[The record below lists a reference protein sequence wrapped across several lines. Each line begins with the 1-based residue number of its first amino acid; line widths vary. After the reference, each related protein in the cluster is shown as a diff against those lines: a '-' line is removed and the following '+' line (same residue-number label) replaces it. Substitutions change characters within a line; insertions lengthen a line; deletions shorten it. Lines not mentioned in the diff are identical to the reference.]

1 MAETDPRVAELQ
13 QLQREYR
20 HMELNRRA
28 YAEESQSVLRKQQQT
43 IDKIRKDNDL
53 LKSDIAMMMR
63 GSTKPVSA
71 AQHEYIQKVQDQ
83 GDKYMNAIEFEA
95 RNISTMEEQIN
106 ILKQKLLH
114 QRKSMGGVN
123 AAKENYH
130 MIQKQIR
137 ILENRLDKALM
148 KFNEAISGNKVLRDQ
163 IDDLRRERVV
173 FENIYRKMERELQ
186 DRKRQMAEIIELS
199 NQMYEQRDQYQME
212 VAAIE
217 QSNRKEQEE
226 FENQMVE
233 LGRML
238 DTELRLP
245 SPSRQTRTNTR
256 KSLDGTDDMGSPDR
270 RSIKSSGGF
279 GTSGGVGSPEKA
291 EVVNSYERVQNFE
304 EAFNKIKAATGITDI
319 DELVRTF
326 IKNEDHN
333 FSLFNYVNEQ
343 NNEVEKLEE
352 QIQVL
357 REEEKK
363 YAQESGE
370 DVHQHKQILKEL
382 EVKLQSTESMAEKYE
397 TRCQDLQR
405 VIETLK
411 RGVQSIFEKLGA
423 EVMGVSDPSVTESNM
438 VHYLGQVEQKA
449 NTMITSYAAI
459 KAALNKGT
467 IGTGA
472 LGPAGSGAAAVA
484 AAKSGSLPQANA
496 TGLNDRDSALLTAP
510 NQQLGASKSQP
521 VISVLGVGPKIPM
534 GQELLHVNPPK
545 LDDYQSD
552 DDDDEDEDDARPMTR
567 DELKARTLNRLQKRG
582 AGAGGAGGN
591 ATGGAGK
598 KGQGKGKKMNSTR

>member
-1 MAETDPRVAELQ
+1 MLTTEPDPRVLELQ

-28 YAEESQSVLRKQQQT
+28 YAEESQAVLRKQQQS

-63 GSTKPVSA
+63 GTTKPISVS
-71 AQHEYIQKVQDQ
+71 QHDNIQKLQDQ
-83 GDKYMNAIEFEA
+83 GDKYANAIEFEKH
-95 RNISTMEEQIN
+95 NIITMEEQTLIMR
-106 ILKQKLLH
+106 QKLLH

-137 ILENRLDKALM
+137 ILENRLDKALL
-148 KFNEAISGNKVLRDQ
+148 KFNEAISHNKTLRDN

-173 FENIYRKMERELQ
+173 FENIYKKMERELQ

-212 VAAIE
+212 VTAIE

-245 SPSRQTRTNTR
+245 SSPSRGSTPALKTTADVSSPIPSSPG
-256 KSLDGTDDMGSPDR
+256 KSKSGT
-270 RSIKSSGGF
+270 F
-279 GTSGGVGSPEKA
+279 GTEKV
-291 EVVNSYERVQNFE
+291 EVVDSYERVQNFE

-319 DELVRTF
+319 DVLVRTF

-343 NNEVEKLEE
+343 NNEIEKLEE
-352 QIQVL
+352 QLQVL
-357 REEEKK
+357 REEERKFT
-363 YAQESGE
+363 QESGE

-382 EVKLQSTESMAEKYE
+382 EAKLQGTESMAEKYE

-411 RGVQSIFEKLGA
+411 RGVQSIFEKLQVDESG
-423 EVMGVSDPSVTESNM
+423 MQDPTVTESNM

-449 NTMITSYAAI
+449 N
-459 KAALNKGT
+459 ALIVLYGQVKNALVKSAS
-467 IGTGA
+467 TGSM
-472 LGPAGSGAAAVA
+472 GPPAGSGAAAVA
-484 AAKSGSLPQANA
+484 AAKAGGAISSNP
-496 TGLNDRDSALLTAP
+496 TGLSDRDNALLVAG
-510 NQQLGASKSQP
+510 NVGLSKSASTP
-521 VISVLGVGPKIPM
+521 ANISVLGVGPKIPM

-545 LDDYQSD
+545 LDDYNSD
-552 DDDDEDEDDARPMTR
+552 EEEEDEEDDARPLTR
-567 DELKARTLNRLQKRG
+567 DELKARTLTRLQKRG
-582 AGAGGAGGN
+582 GAGGAAGTSTGAGAGGNKSKNQGKSSKKN
-591 ATGGAGK
+591 AT
-598 KGQGKGKKMNSTR
+598 R

>member
-1 MAETDPRVAELQ
+1 MTDVDPRVAELQ

-20 HMELNRRA
+20 HMELNRRS

-43 IDKIRKDNDL
+43 IDKIRRDNEG
-53 LKSDIAMMMR
+53 LKSDVAMMMR
-63 GSTKPVSA
+63 GSTKPISA
-71 AQHEYIQKVQDQ
+71 SQHEHIQKLQDQ
-83 GDKYMNAIEFEA
+83 GDKYANSIEFEKS
-95 RNISTMEEQIN
+95 NIATMEEQIH
-106 ILKQKLLH
+106 IMKQKLLH

-148 KFNEAISGNKVLRDQ
+148 KFNDAISGNKTLRDQ

-186 DRKRQMAEIIELS
+186 DRKRQMAEIIEIS
-199 NQMYEQRDQYQME
+199 NQMYEQRDQFQME

-245 SPSRQTRTNTR
+245 SPARQTQRGPE
-256 KSLDGTDDMGSPDR
+256 SLEGTEDISSPDR
-270 RSIKSSGGF
+270 RSLKSAGGLNQTG
-279 GTSGGVGSPEKA
+279 GTASSEKM

-304 EAFNKIKAATGITDI
+304 EAFNKIKAATGIMDI

-370 DVHQHKQILKEL
+370 DVHQHKQVLKEL

-411 RGVQSIFEKLGA
+411 RGVQSIFEKLGSG
-423 EVMGVSDPSVTESNM
+423 EMGVSDLSVTESNM

-449 NTMITSYAAI
+449 NSMITVYAGI
-459 KAALNKGT
+459 KASLNKGT
-467 IGTGA
+467 MGTGSS
-472 LGPAGSGAAAVA
+472 GPAGSGAAAVA
-484 AAKSGSLPQANA
+484 AAKNGGLPANNPS
-496 TGLNDRDSALLTAP
+496 GLNDRDQALLTAP
-510 NQQLGASKSQP
+510 AGQLGTSKSHNA
-521 VISVLGVGPKIPM
+521 ISVLGVGPKIPM

-545 LDDYQSD
+545 LDDYQSEDED
-552 DDDDEDEDDARPMTR
+552 DDDEDDARPLTR
-567 DELKARTLNRLQKRG
+567 DELKARTMNRLQKRSGGVGGG
-582 AGAGGAGGN
+582 AAAGGAV
-591 ATGGAGK
+591 K
-598 KGQGKGKKMNSTR
+598 KGQGRGKKINATR

>member
-1 MAETDPRVAELQ
+1 MAEADPRVSELQ

-43 IDKIRKDNDL
+43 VDKIRKDNEVI
-53 LKSDIAMMMR
+53 KSDIAMMMR

-71 AQHEYIQKVQDQ
+71 SQHDHIQKLQDQ
-83 GDKYMNAIEFEA
+83 GDKYANANEFE
-95 RNISTMEEQIN
+95 RQNISTMEEQIH
-106 ILKQKLLH
+106 IMKQKLMH

-123 AAKENYH
+123 ASKENHH

-148 KFNEAISGNKVLRDQ
+148 KFNEAISGNKTLRDQ

-186 DRKRQMAEIIELS
+186 DRKRQMAEIIEVS
-199 NQMYEQRDQYQME
+199 NQMYEQRDQFQME
-212 VAAIE
+212 VSAIE

-245 SPSRQTRTNTR
+245 SPSRQTQRSPGNT
-256 KSLDGTDDMGSPDR
+256 LEGDDMMSPDR
-270 RSIKSSGGF
+270 RSLKSAGGF
-279 GTSGGVGSPEKA
+279 SQTGGGGGAEKQ

-423 EVMGVSDPSVTESNM
+423 DEMGVSDPSVTESNM

-449 NTMITSYAAI
+449 NSMINAYASV

-467 IGTGA
+467 IGTGSS
-472 LGPAGSGAAAVA
+472 GPAGSGAAAVA
-484 AAKSGSLPQANA
+484 AAKAGTTLATSNA
-496 TGLNDRDSALLTAP
+496 SGLNDRDTMLLTAGAP
-510 NQQLGASKSQP
+510 NLGASKSQTA
-521 VISVLGVGPKIPM
+521 ISVLGVGPRIPM

-545 LDDYQSD
+545 LDDYQSEE
-552 DDDDEDEDDARPMTR
+552 DDDEDEDDARPLTR
-567 DELKARTLNRLQKRG
+567 DELKARTMNRLAKRG
-582 AGAGGAGGN
+582 NGAGGGGGN
-591 ATGGAGK
+591 ATGSGAK
-598 KGQGKGKKMNSTR
+598 KGQGKGKKMNATR

>member
-1 MAETDPRVAELQ
+1 MGDVDPRIAELQ

-28 YAEESQSVLRKQQQT
+28 YAEESQSILRKQQQT
-43 IDKIRKDNDL
+43 IDKVRKENEL

-63 GSTKPVSA
+63 GTTKPISA
-71 AQHEYIQKVQDQ
+71 SQHETIQKLQDQ
-83 GDKYMNAIEFEA
+83 GDKYANSIEFEKK
-95 RNISTMEEQIN
+95 NISTMEEQTHIM
-106 ILKQKLLH
+106 KQKLLH

-148 KFNEAISGNKVLRDQ
+148 KFNEAISHNKELRDI

-173 FENIYRKMERELQ
+173 FENIYKKMERELQ

-199 NQMYEQRDQYQME
+199 NQMYEQRDQFQME
-212 VAAIE
+212 IAAIE

-245 SPSRQTRTNTR
+245 SPNRTQNGET
-256 KSLDGTDDMGSPDR
+256 LDGTTITP
-270 RSIKSSGGF
+270 
-279 GTSGGVGSPEKA
+279 GSPEERKLLKSSSGYNGTTDKV
-291 EVVNSYERVQNFE
+291 EINSYERVQNFE

-357 REEEKK
+357 KEEEKK

-370 DVHQHKQILKEL
+370 DAIQHKQVLKEL
-382 EVKLQSTESMAEKYE
+382 ETKLQSTESMAEKYE

-411 RGVQSIFEKLGA
+411 RGVQSVYEKIGVDETGA
-423 EVMGVSDPSVTESNM
+423 QDPTVTESNM
-438 VHYLGQVEQKA
+438 VLYLAQVEQKA
-449 NTMITSYAAI
+449 NALIQQYAQV
-459 KAALNKGT
+459 KAALIKSNSAPSLPGV
-467 IGTGA
+467 A
-472 LGPAGSGAAAVA
+472 AGSGAAAVA
-484 AAKSGSLPQANA
+484 AAKGAGPMLNA
-496 TGLNDRDSALLTAP
+496 TGLNDRDSNLLIAAGP
-510 NQQLGASKSQP
+510 AGPSLAQSKSQP
-521 VISVLGVGPKIPM
+521 NAITVLGAGPKVPM
-534 GQELLHVNPPK
+534 GQEHLHINPPK
-545 LDDYQSD
+545 LDDYQTED
-552 DDDDEDEDDARPMTR
+552 DEEEDEDDTRPLTR
-567 DELKARTLNRLQKRG
+567 DELKARTLTRLQKRG
-582 AGAGGAGGN
+582 GGGGGTSGAGGKSNKQG
-591 ATGGAGK
+591 
-598 KGQGKGKKMNSTR
+598 GKGKSKLNATR